1 MTRRWIGTGAAV
13 LAITASLAGMVLA
26 RTGLAED
33 PKTAARVIGQV
44 GLQAAGAVARGAE
57 SADAVPGYA
66 GTDVPERGLTAAGM
80 ADAANARLADPDDP
94 GGTAG
99 RAVIDGATVRP
110 NAAVP
115 ATDPAVVRSKTVAA
129 TPQSAAHGAD
139 GLASG
144 SVQDCGADLQDAQSG
159 GACGAVRFCVGANCE
174 TVRPEAS
181 DGFVDAATKLNMV
194 MELGG
199 DEFDRTALRF
209 FTGERKACRI
219 QWGGLANCCTNSGLL
234 VGLGNCSP
242 AERELARERHDGNT
256 HYLGEYCA
264 RRILG
269 ICIRRERAWC
279 VFGSKLGRIFQQ
291 QGRAQLGIGW
301 GNCRGFTVAEI
312 EVIDFNALSLSEF
325 TADLLDGG
333 REPSVS
339 LPDAGD
345 TQTLMRNRVRAFY
358 GRGD

>member
-1 MTRRWIGTGAAV
+1 MTRRWIGTVMAV
-13 LAITASLAGMVLA
+13 LATALAETG
-26 RTGLAED
+26 TGLAGD
-33 PKTAARVIGQV
+33 PKAAARAVGQA
-44 GLQAAGAVARGAE
+44 GLQAAGTVARGAE

-66 GTDVPERGLTAAGM
+66 GTDVPERGLTAGGM
-80 ADAANARLADPDDP
+80 PDAARARLSDPDDP
-94 GGTAG
+94 GGVAG
-99 RAVIDGATVRP
+99 RAVIDGATQRP
-110 NAAVP
+110 NADVRVA
-115 ATDPAVVRSKTVAA
+115 DPAVVRSEGIAA
-129 TPQSAAHGAD
+129 TPQSTTHGAT

-144 SVQDCGADLQDAQSG
+144 SVQDCGAGLQDAQSG
-159 GACGAVRFCVGANCE
+159 GTCGAVRFCVGGGCE

-199 DEFDRTALRF
+199 DEFDRSGLRF
-209 FTGERKACRI
+209 FSGQRRACRI
-219 QWGGLANCCTNSGLL
+219 KLFGLANCCTNSGVL
-234 VGLGNCSP
+234 VGLGNCSS
-242 AERELARERHDGNT
+242 AERELARERHDGHA

-264 RRILG
+264 RRVLG
-269 ICIRRERAWC
+269 VCIRRERAWC

-301 GNCRGFTVAEI
+301 GSCRGFTVAEL
-312 EVIDFNALSLSEF
+312 EGIDFDALNLGEF

-345 TQTLMRNRVRAFY
+345 TQTLMRDRVRAFY

>member
-1 MTRRWIGTGAAV
+1 MMTGKRIMTISAV
-13 LAITASLAGMVLA
+13 LGAVACLAA
-26 RTGLAED
+26 TGTVLAED
-33 PKTAARVIGQV
+33 PKTAARVIGQA
-44 GLQAAGAVARGAE
+44 GLAAAGAVARGAE

-66 GTDVPERGLTAAGM
+66 GTGVPEHRLTADDLPA
-80 ADAANARLADPDDP
+80 AANARLVDPDDP

-99 RAVIDGATVRP
+99 RAVIDGATLRP
-110 NAAVP
+110 VAQVP
-115 ATDPAVVRSKTVAA
+115 ISDLAVVRSEGIAA
-129 TPQSAAHGAD
+129 APQSAAHGAD

-144 SVQDCGADLQDAQSG
+144 SVQDCRAGLQDARSG
-159 GACGAVRFCVGANCE
+159 GACGSVRFCVGGGCE
-174 TVRPEAS
+174 TVRPEAN

-199 DEFDRTALRF
+199 EEFDRSALRF

-219 QWGGLANCCTNSGLL
+219 QWGGLANCCKNSGLL
-234 VGLGNCSP
+234 VGLGNCSR
-242 AERELARERHDGNT
+242 AERELAQERHDGNT

-264 RRILG
+264 KRILG

-291 QGRAQLGIGW
+291 QGRAQLRIGW
-301 GNCRGFTVAEI
+301 GNCRGLTVAEL
-312 EVIDFNALSLSEF
+312 EGVDFDALNLGEF

-339 LPDAGD
+339 LPDAGN

-358 GRGD
+358 GRGN